1 MGINVNLSETEPRFR
16 SGGRAQEPL
25 TLGSEGSL
33 TDLPRT
39 VFTSQVRLESL
50 TADMT

>member
-25 TLGSEGSL
+25 TLGAKGH
-33 TDLPRT
+33 
-39 VFTSQVRLESL
+39 
-50 TADMT
+50 